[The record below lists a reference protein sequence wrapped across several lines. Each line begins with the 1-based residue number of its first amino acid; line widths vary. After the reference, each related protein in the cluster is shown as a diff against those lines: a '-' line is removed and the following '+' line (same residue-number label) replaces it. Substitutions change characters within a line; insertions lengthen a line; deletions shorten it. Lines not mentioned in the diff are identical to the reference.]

1 MSYRRLATREVL
13 TWSMVSLAGKLP
25 IAMAP
30 LGLVFLVRS
39 TPGGY
44 ALGAVLSAGYVL
56 GEVIGA
62 AVQGMWLRQ
71 HRIRPQL
78 AAGFAVGAAA
88 FAGLASSG
96 SAPAPLLI
104 GLAFLAG
111 FGPAGSPGGMR
122 SMLIGL
128 VASPDAARA
137 LGVEAM
143 LTQVIWAAAPALVVS
158 LATGLFPAAPL
169 TLAAIGAAAA
179 AVLIFLLPGQAA
191 ATVEQAEGGW
201 RAVLSGWPIYLTSA
215 AAMSLLATAELVLPA
230 LLEFRGIEV
239 RWAGPMLTAFAVTG
253 AVGAF
258 CYGLREWPGTVR
270 MQALVLL
277 VVTAGCVA
285 LVAITPGLGIA
296 LALAAAGLFQA
307 AVIVA
312 RNLALRAQLPAHLH
326 AAAYSVMYAVGGI
339 GYGLAATVS
348 ALVLAHTAPSSAILG
363 GVVITLV
370 LTAVSALA
378 ERFSASS
385 AQEQSAPVQTT
396 S

>member
-1 MSYRRLATREVL
+1 MSYRRLATRDVL
-13 TWSMVSLAGKLP
+13 AWSIVSLAGKLP

-39 TPGGY
+39 APGGY

-88 FAGLASSG
+88 FAGLAVSG

-128 VASPDAARA
+128 VTSPDVPRA

-191 ATVEQAEGGW
+191 ATVVQTEGGW
-201 RAVLSGWPIYLTSA
+201 RTVLSGWPIYLTSA

-270 MQALVLL
+270 VQALVLL
-277 VVTAGCVA
+277 VVTASCVA

-296 LALAAAGLFQA
+296 VALAAAGLFQA

-363 GVVITLV
+363 GVVITLA
-370 LTAVSALA
+370 LTAISALA
-378 ERFSASS
+378 ERFAAAAAKEPVRTAS
-385 AQEQSAPVQTT
+385 
-396 S
+396 